1 MLAAPGTFTGTQ
13 PPSHRGDPLDVCV
26 NSPSASP
33 RFGASLPWSRTAGPA
48 AGVPLRGRGSR
59 RQPNPAPLPRPL
71 RGRLPKLPRSPAPA
85 CRGSCGV
92 GLAGAPRRKGHQVSL
107 HFCHLQ
113 RPRRRGGCA
122 QFPRSGRP
130 AGRGGRLLPGPRSG
144 AGRFLGNFPP
154 SSSLL
159 WVEKEAEAP
168 TSLQSDPLHQ
178 APCHIPDR
186 KRVGLPYCSKTK
198 ALNSSTREHP
208 GLKSLLHL
216 LFVSFLFSALHLPAS
231 PLPGKQ
237 IFTEKGAAVM
247 EREEEVTAYL

>member
-13 PPSHRGDPLDVCV
+13 PPSHRVDPLHVCV

-33 RFGASLPWSRTAGPA
+33 RFGASLPWPRTAGPA

-71 RGRLPKLPRSPAPA
+71 RRRLPKLPRSPAPA

-168 TSLQSDPLHQ
+168 TSLHSQTL
-178 APCHIPDR
+178 
-186 KRVGLPYCSKTK
+186 YTK
-198 ALNSSTREHP
+198 HP
-208 GLKSLLHL
+208 AI
-216 LFVSFLFSALHLPAS
+216 F
-231 PLPGKQ
+231 Q
-237 IFTEKGAAVM
+237 IGGGI
-247 EREEEVTAYL
+247 